1 MCVHHLEGDGMKWYM
16 KGDKEPYQ
24 HGFPFLNA
32 LTSMLA
38 SFVGFRRSSLGFE
51 GLEIILDDLPFA
63 RAPAAVT
70 APPEGPR

>member
-1 MCVHHLEGDGMKWYM
+1 MWYAHEGTEIGSQINI
-16 KGDKEPYQ
+16 YQ
-24 HGFPFLNA
+24 HCFPFLKA

-38 SFVGFRRSSLGFE
+38 SFTGLRRSSLGFE